1 MSVTVNWTKAVAI
14 VHAQRQRLFNI
25 KTRDHFR
32 QLSDNHARLEYM
44 SAGADKTALENAST
58 AIHDAIVVC
67 QTADTTLETAID
79 AVTTD
84 DLVALEAKLVEILNE
99 IKTYGG

>member
-14 VHAQRQRLFNI
+14 VHAKRQELFRL
-25 KTRDHFR
+25 KTADHFS
-32 QLSDNHARLEYM
+32 QLSDNLARLHYM
-44 SAGADKTALENAST
+44 SAGADKTALEAAST

-67 QTADTTLETAID
+67 QTADTVIETAID

-84 DLVALEAKLVEILNE
+84 DLVALEAKLVEILE
-99 IKTYGG
+99 ELATYGV